1 MGYPVGQVDIPGL
14 SRMGKAVEQAADSFE
29 KAHARHAD
37 RLAPGAGRGGW
48 STTAALNHGS
58 ETWAAFLKQLA
69 AQVRD
74 LGTGLSSSAQ
84 EYQAADQASS
94 ARITGAAADSHI
106 PAGHPAMAGAQGLPL

>member
-14 SRMGKAVEQAADSFE
+14 SRVGKAVERAAGSFE
-29 KAHARHAD
+29 KAQARHAD

-48 STTAALNHGS
+48 STTAALNRGS

-69 AQVRD
+69 GQVRD

-84 EYQAADQASS
+84 EYPAADQASS
-94 ARITGAAADSHI
+94 ARINAAAADAHI
-106 PAGHPAMAGAQGLPL
+106 PAGHPAMARAQGLSL